1 MRVLLVED
9 EPALVRSLVRGL
21 TEEGHSVD
29 TCDSGADALAQGRAL
44 PYDVVLLDWMLPDL
58 DGLAVLRA
66 WRREGLR
73 TPVIML
79 TARGTTPEKVAG
91 LRAGADDYLTK
102 PFDFDELLARIAAV
116 ARRSEGEALRA
127 TVGDVHLDG
136 RRRALVRGE
145 AEASLTGR
153 EFALASA
160 FFARPGDV
168 LTRAELMRRVWGDD
182 FDGEPN
188 VVDVYVGY
196 LRRKLSALEEE
207 GPGAPRLQTVRGLGW
222 RLAREG
228 G

>member
-1 MRVLLVED
+1 MRILLVED
-9 EPALVRSLVRGL
+9 EPAIARNLTRGL
-21 TEEGHSVD
+21 QEEGHTVD
-29 TCDSGADALAQGRAL
+29 RCDTGADALEQGRAL

-91 LRAGADDYLTK
+91 LRAGADDYLPK
-102 PFDFDELLARIAAV
+102 PFDFEELLARIAAV
-116 ARRSEGEALRA
+116 VRRSQGETLRA
-127 TVGDVHLDG
+127 TVGDLHLDG

-168 LTRAELMRRVWGDD
+168 LTRAELLRRVWGDD

-196 LRRKLSALEEE
+196 LRRKLALLEDAE
-207 GPGAPRLQTVRGLGW
+207 GAAALRLSTVRGLGW
-222 RLAREG
+222 RLEVG